1 MEPNALEYT
10 NITVSRIHWTFR
22 THSSKELANGSKF
35 GPANTSYPIQVYSL
49 TIEEVTGRGLKWV
62 EKFQKLLSVK
72 YGSFYRHFT
81 NANFDYYVLLREN
94 NVDLCT
100 LTMVDTTL
108 EKVTISIVLR
118 DPSNDNFEEKQTA
131 LKEQIL
137 ESIIADTA
145 YFLWTESFWESGI
158 KNFK

>member
-1 MEPNALEYT
+1 
-10 NITVSRIHWTFR
+10 
-22 THSSKELANGSKF
+22 
-35 GPANTSYPIQVYSL
+35 
-49 TIEEVTGRGLKWV
+49 VTGRGLKWV

-145 YFLWTESFWESGI
+145 YFLWTESF
-158 KNFK
+158 